1 MPSVNSKT
9 GNSQQLLGES
19 YFTRNQA
26 FYFALLAIKNAF
38 SLDETRNLQKLRK
51 RRNNA
56 TWNLA
61 QMGNKA
67 RKILDV
73 AQTLQEQFSA
83 PSAPRQG
90 RVLPYVL
97 SGLIVAAPFIGLF
110 NKEAKAEP
118 VDTGID
124 LALNTKAP
132 VLPEGSRTSVQPAAH
147 APDPEIDKAP
157 CADMSACTRKEAYRA
172 STNRIVLHYGEG
184 IVGTA
189 SLVRVLG
196 KQGYPTIAIPGA
208 KPGQV
213 ELFVNRKMP
222 GKYNQHDLD
231 SGTLGGDAVLIFN
244 EFTPVASLTK

>member
-9 GNSQQLLGES
+9 GNLLQLLSES

-26 FYFALLAIKNAF
+26 LYSALLAIKNAF
-38 SLDETRNLQKLRK
+38 SLDETRDLQKLRK
-51 RRNNA
+51 RGNNA
-56 TWNLA
+56 ALNFA
-61 QMGNKA
+61 RMGNKE

-73 AQTLQEQFSA
+73 VQTLQEQFSE

-147 APDPEIDKAP
+147 APGPEIDKAP
-157 CADMSACTRKEAYRA
+157 CADMAACTRKEAYRA

-184 IVGTA
+184 IRLAEILAQGLTE
-189 SLVRVLG
+189 
-196 KQGYPTIAIPGA
+196 QGYPTIAIPGG

>member
-1 MPSVNSKT
+1 MFPLT
-9 GNSQQLLGES
+9 GNTKKVSQALGQS
-19 YFTRNQA
+19 QSTPNQSL
-26 FYFALLAIKNAF
+26 FSVLFSIKNTF

-51 RRNNA
+51 RGNNA
-56 TWNLA
+56 ALNFA

-73 AQTLQEQFSA
+73 VQTLQEQFSA

-147 APDPEIDKAP
+147 APGPEIDKAP